1 MNSLCGMK
9 DIILQWGGPGGY
21 GGTWPGMMG
30 PGMMNW
36 GYGAGWLMGIF
47 NIVFWVVLIVAI
59 VYFIKWLS
67 ASSKQGGYERK
78 GESALEILRQRYA
91 KGEIDKDEF
100 EEKMKALKG

>member
-1 MNSLCGMK
+1 MGLPWRLWRNVAGNE
-9 DIILQWGGPGGY
+9 
-21 GGTWPGMMG
+21 G

-36 GYGAGWLMGIF
+36 GYGGGWFMGIF

-67 ASSKQGGYERK
+67 ASSKHGGYEKR
-78 GESALEILRQRYA
+78 GDSALEILRERYA